1 VQWKRLAG
9 AARPRFP
16 PGVGR
21 VYLQEP
27 FILSGV
33 DDQQPDI
40 HHRKELF
47 TSRNPLDPAS
57 VAYQLLR
64 FALASRHPEPRMF
77 RQPDQLKGSYDAVI
91 IGAGGHGLAAAYYLA
106 RDHGIT
112 DVAVLEKGYI
122 GGGNTGR
129 NTTIIRSNYLTPEG
143 VAFYDESVRLWQDLA
158 TDFDLNIF
166 YSTRGHFTLA
176 HTDSAVRTMRWRAEV
191 NKHLGVN
198 SELVGPEAVK
208 AACPQIDL
216 SCGGHAPI
224 LGALFH
230 APGAIARHDAVA
242 WGYGRGADRRGVE
255 IHQKTEV
262 LGIDVEGGK
271 VRGVR
276 TSRGYVSTPKVLSAT
291 AGSTPRI
298 TAMVGLRTPLYVHP
312 LQAMVTEPMKP
323 WLDPILVSGSLHV
336 YVSQSARGELVMGAS
351 LDPYE
356 LHSTRSTLDFTE
368 GLATHMLDM
377 FPFLSHARVNRQW
390 AGMADMTPDFAPI
403 MGRTPVE
410 GFYLDAGWGTWG
422 FKATPVCGKT
432 MSYTVANDRDHDLI
446 RGFGLSRF
454 ERYELT
460 GEKGAA
466 SVGH

>member
-1 VQWKRLAG
+1 
-9 AARPRFP
+9 
-16 PGVGR
+16 
-21 VYLQEP
+21 
-27 FILSGV
+27 
-33 DDQQPDI
+33 
-40 HHRKELF
+40 
-47 TSRNPLDPAS
+47 
-57 VAYQLLR
+57 
-64 FALASRHPEPRMF
+64 MF
-77 RQPDQLKGSYDAVI
+77 RVHEALRPTYDAVI

-106 RDHGIT
+106 KDHGLRN
-112 DVAVLEKGYI
+112 VAVLERGYI

-158 TDFDLNIF
+158 ADFDLNLF

-176 HTDSAVRTMRWRAEV
+176 HSDSAIRTMRWRAEV
-191 NKHLGVN
+191 NKHLGVD
-198 SELVGPEAVK
+198 SELVGPEDVSK
-208 AACPQIDL
+208 ACPQIDL

-224 LGALFH
+224 LGALYH

-255 IHQKTEV
+255 IHQKSEV
-262 LGIDVEGGK
+262 LGIEVENGRVK
-271 VRGVR
+271 GVR
-276 TSRGYVSTPKVLSAT
+276 TNRGHISTPKVLCAV

-298 TAMVGLRTPLYVHP
+298 AEMVGIRTPIYIHP
-312 LQAMVTEPMKP
+312 LQAMVTEPMKA
-323 WLDPILVSGSLHV
+323 WLDPIFVSGSLHI

-356 LHSTRSTLDFTE
+356 LHSTRSTLDFAE
-368 GLATHMLDM
+368 GLAAHMLDM
-377 FPFLSHARVNRQW
+377 FPFLSHAKVNRQW

-403 MGRTPVE
+403 MGKTPVQ
-410 GFYLDAGWGTWG
+410 GFYIDSGWGTWG

-432 MSYTVANDRDHDLI
+432 MAYTVANDRDHELI
-446 RGFGLSRF
+446 EGFRLSRF
-454 ERYELT
+454 AEYELT